1 MREDTDMIKRADQN
15 YIAAKYPSGS
25 MFLEWGKKK
34 KGYIAMWVITLIVA
48 LILAGPIISSVMA
61 LSVYIAEG
69 NNEMIIMG
77 SIMLLLMI
85 AILAALIFTSVT
97 LTRRRVQSG
106 KDYME
111 PIRKRYP
118 YYTEQQLRE
127 CDRQICSGGG
137 IFLRDDTGVQ
147 GRGDMILTQDWIK
160 LPSDELLY
168 MEDICAAYYSPNF
181 NGTSASYLVLLDKR
195 KRMTGLIFGKYEIDS
210 VISVIQKRNPW
221 IFTDRNIQV
230 NGRTLKLPKEAEL
243 VVAEY
248 EKRKRNV
255 FV

>member
-85 AILAALIFTSVT
+85 VFASTVKKGMTAE
-97 LTRRRVQSG
+97 
-106 KDYME
+106 K
-111 PIRKRYP
+111 
-118 YYTEQQLRE
+118 EQTGNTP
-127 CDRQICSGGG
+127 GGPEN
-137 IFLRDDTGVQ
+137 I
-147 GRGDMILTQDWIK
+147 
-160 LPSDELLY
+160 Y
-168 MEDICAAYYSPNF
+168 
-181 NGTSASYLVLLDKR
+181 DK
-195 KRMTGLIFGKYEIDS
+195 KF
-210 VISVIQKRNPW
+210 
-221 IFTDRNIQV
+221 
-230 NGRTLKLPKEAEL
+230 
-243 VVAEY
+243 
-248 EKRKRNV
+248 
-255 FV
+255 

>member
-168 MEDICAAYYSPNF
+168 MEDICWQK
-181 NGTSASYLVLLDKR
+181 SAVPEPLKS
-195 KRMTGLIFGKYEIDS
+195 
-210 VISVIQKRNPW
+210 IS
-221 IFTDRNIQV
+221 
-230 NGRTLKLPKEAEL
+230 RTQRRLPAG
-243 VVAEY
+243 
-248 EKRKRNV
+248 
-255 FV
+255 